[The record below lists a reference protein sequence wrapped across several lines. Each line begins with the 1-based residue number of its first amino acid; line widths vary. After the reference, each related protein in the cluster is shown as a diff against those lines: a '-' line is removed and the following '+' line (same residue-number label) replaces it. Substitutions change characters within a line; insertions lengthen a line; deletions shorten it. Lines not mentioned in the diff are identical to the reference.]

1 MIYIKQDITDTFET
15 IELSIPISVSKFYSP
30 LNFTLFNA
38 QSHEVYFASDLAN
51 SSFSEH
57 FIVLV
62 FSKEDIL
69 KLPKG
74 YYSYA
79 VRDGDNNLIASGL
92 LVIEGENAVNTVY
105 NQNQTNIVYQG

>member
-1 MIYIKQDITDTFET
+1 MIYIKQEITDTFET

-38 QSHEVYFASDLAN
+38 QSHEVYFASNLAN

-57 FIVLV
+57 YIVLV

-69 KLPKG
+69 KLQKG

-79 VRDGDNNLIASGL
+79 VRDDDNNLIASGL
-92 LVIEGENAVNTVY
+92 LVMEGENVVNTVY
-105 NQNQTNIVYQG
+105 ENEIKNVIYNG